1 VHLLVTDP
9 TETEG
14 VMMYI
19 NDRDTHDDILES
31 TGVGRV
37 LLDQE
42 ESEELFPGVAVRRAG
57 VERFEIDADPEA
69 ARGRVFVFAEDEWG
83 ETSYELINETGKPT

>member
-1 VHLLVTDP
+1 
-9 TETEG
+9 
-14 VMMYI
+14 M
-19 NDRDTHDDILES
+19 
-31 TGVGRV
+31 
-37 LLDQE
+37 
-42 ESEELFPGVAVRRAG
+42 AVRRAG